1 MKSVQSP
8 TVNSLDRLKAEFM
21 MLWDDEQRDILR
33 LVNRRIQMGEVITG
47 MREELPHGE
56 FMPWVERELPI
67 QRSTAQKCMGLF
79 KHRDELPPDGNLTA
93 CYKQVEQLETEER
106 QQQRREQR
114 ERQKPA
120 DKESLVDLDPQ
131 KPAEPQ
137 EDRRQADEAEE
148 AFNGRVKE
156 HFDRP
161 KEEPEERKRDP
172 KVADLLRRSQEY
184 LASHKKTED
193 FAMADLG
200 ENGSQDAM
208 FNILTRYVSN
218 LDDASRQMEAAHN
231 LIKFLKQLVNE
242 LQRQSVDSEQGG
254 ES

>member
-1 MKSVQSP
+1 M
-8 TVNSLDRLKAEFM
+8 NSLERLKAEFM
-21 MLWDDEQRDILR
+21 MLWDDEQRDIPR
-33 LVNRRIQMGEVITG
+33 FVNRRIKMGELITG
-47 MREELPHGE
+47 MKEELPHGE

-67 QRSTAQKCMGLF
+67 QRSTAQKCMLLF
-79 KHRDELPPDGNLTA
+79 KHRGELPPDGNLTD

-120 DKESLVDLDPQ
+120 DKESLVDLDPEQ
-131 KPAEPQ
+131 PAPSQ
-137 EDRRQADEAEE
+137 DVKRQAAEAEE

-161 KEEPEERKRDP
+161 PEEPKERQRDP

-184 LASHKKTED
+184 LASHKKVED

-208 FNILTRYVSN
+208 FLIITRYVSG
-218 LDDASRQMEAAHN
+218 LGDASRQMESAHN
-231 LIKFLKQLVNE
+231 LIKFLKELVNE
-242 LQRQSVDSEQGG
+242 LQRQSVNPEKGG